1 MDPMSPQTRVAIT
14 LEQFWHRVPGGTA
27 TAVWAMARALAERDL
42 DLVGVSAWNKT
53 KPDVRFRLPFAIEW
67 LPLPRVALYP
77 AWHRFRKPNV
87 EAATGPVEVI
97 HATTFAIPPK
107 SAPLVV
113 TIHDLAF
120 LHSPEHYTARG
131 RRFFERGLELAL
143 QDADVVVCPSRVTAD
158 DCIANGFE
166 PERVRVVPWGV
177 EVVAVSEDDVAHTLA
192 AYEITRPYI
201 LWTGTIE
208 PRKNLGRLV
217 EAFLTMDTEAELLL
231 AGPQGWN
238 EDVSGAI
245 ERAAGRIRGLG
256 YVHPH
261 ELAALYSSASV
272 FCYPSLLEGFGLP
285 VLEAMAQGAPVVT
298 SRGTATEEAA
308 GGAAVLVDPRDS
320 GSIADG
326 MAELLED
333 RSKAELLGAA
343 GRARAAELTWESC
356 AERMHAVYDEVIRS

>member
-1 MDPMSPQTRVAIT
+1 MPPQTRVAIT

-77 AWHRFRKPNV
+77 AWHRFRRPKV

-120 LHSPEHYTARG
+120 LHSPDHHTARG

-143 QDADVVVCPSRVTAD
+143 SDADVVVCPSRVTAD
-158 DCIANGFE
+158 DCIAHGFQ

-177 EVVAVSEDDVAHTLA
+177 EVVAVSEDDVAETLA
-192 AYEITRPYI
+192 AFEITRPYI

-217 EAFLTMDTEAELLL
+217 EAFLSMDTDTELVL

-238 EDVSGAI
+238 EDLSRLLA
-245 ERAAGRIRGLG
+245 RAAGRIRSLG
-256 YVHPH
+256 YVQPD
-261 ELAALYSSASV
+261 ELAALYSGASI

-308 GGAAVLVDPRDS
+308 GGAAVLVDPQDTR
-320 GSIADG
+320 SIADG
-326 MAELLED
+326 MMELLED
-333 RSKAELLGAA
+333 RSKAALMSAA
-343 GRARAAELTWESC
+343 GRARANGLTWASC
-356 AERMHAVYDEVIRS
+356 AERMHAVYDEVSRS